1 MTHEEVLEMME
12 GIGLPYAY
20 DHYAEGESPD
30 PPFVVFLYPSADNFA
45 ADGIVYYAA
54 NVLRIEL
61 YTDKKDPDSEALVE
75 AALTENEQFFNKS
88 EVWIESERL
97 YEVLYETEV

>member
-1 MTHEEVLEMME
+1 MTHEEILEMME
-12 GIGLPYAY
+12 SIGLPYAY
-20 DHYAEGESPD
+20 DHFAEGESPD

-45 ADGIVYYAA
+45 ADGIVYFAA
-54 NVLRIEL
+54 NVLHIEL
-61 YTDKKDPDSEALVE
+61 YTDKKDPDSEELVE
-75 AALTENEQFFNKS
+75 TALTENGLFFNKS